1 MHRLILAAAVAAGLY
16 GIAPAAQAQCDAHCT
31 FSKICGSEDHCRD
44 ERIQRCYHWT
54 DYPTCI
60 YP

>member
-1 MHRLILAAAVAAGLY
+1 MRRLILAAALAGGLF
-16 GIAPAAQAQCDAHCT
+16 AVPAAQAQCDLHCT
-31 FSKICGSEDHCRD
+31 VSHVCGSEDHCRD
-44 ERIQRCYHWT
+44 ERIQRCYYWT

>member
-1 MHRLILAAAVAAGLY
+1 MTRLLLAAATLAGAAFLA
-16 GIAPAAQAQCDAHCT
+16 APAQAQCDLHCT
-31 FSKICGSEDHCRD
+31 VANVCGSEDHCGPV
-44 ERIQRCYHWT
+44 QRCHYWT